1 MDKKYKA
8 FQIYA
13 LVICVVS
20 VITFLI
26 TVGNLIVSIID
37 RQNPEYAERF
47 DVHLSSYENFKME
60 TLKSTNKDEA
70 YIPDD
75 TIMLKMYNSAKDEK
89 IKSVMHFTSR
99 SITVNTIVL
108 VIAVILFVGHVFLIK
123 VLSKRSE
130 INTSSKND
138 T

>member
-20 VITFLI
+20 VITLLI
-26 TVGNLIVSIID
+26 NVGNLIFSVID
-37 RQNPEYAERF
+37 RQNPEYADRF
-47 DVHLSSYENFKME
+47 DVNLSSYENFKMQ

-89 IKSVMHFTSR
+89 IKSVMHSTSR
-99 SITVNTIVL
+99 SITVNSIIL
-108 VIAVILFVGHVFLIK
+108 LIAVFLFVGHLFLIR
-123 VLSKRSE
+123 VLSRRSS
-130 INTSSKND
+130 INTLEKND
-138 T
+138 S